1 MRLVQ
6 FTAAELKG
14 AARAGVEVG
23 AEVVDLCAAAGAQEL
38 SMRALLARGEE
49 GLELARAAVR
59 SGQHRRARDAIQLLA
74 PITDPEKILCI
85 GLRAQRGRPGVSALP
100 VRSRLHARAFL
111 QA

>member
-23 AEVVDLCAAAGAQEL
+23 AEVVDLCAAAGVQEL
-38 SMRALLARGEE
+38 SMRALLARGAE

-85 GLRAQRGRPGVSALP
+85 GSRAPLGPPWRFRRP
-100 VRSRLHARAFL
+100 VRGPLTRALL